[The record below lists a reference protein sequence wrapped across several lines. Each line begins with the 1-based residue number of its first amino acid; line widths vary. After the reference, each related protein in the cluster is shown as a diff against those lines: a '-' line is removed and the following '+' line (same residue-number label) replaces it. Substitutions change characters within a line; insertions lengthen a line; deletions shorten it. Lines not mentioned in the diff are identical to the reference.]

1 MKNKHMINRALIFLM
16 VVCLLTVPA
25 ALAQNT
31 SDSNSQAAPTNG
43 NSQTAATDNNN
54 NNNTQTVPA
63 NSSIQAPPDNPWYAN
78 SDGAYSVSLGTG
90 QLISLYPQIRTDQS
104 MTNGEYAEGAQPP
117 SARRDYRYQFFYGG
131 AIESVYTNNIGNTTP
146 GVSNDLYSTAI
157 EPYMALFMPTR
168 TGRFLAQ
175 YSGIITPTDT
185 QGGDAQAFH
194 TITLSGMGS
203 FSPRLFWGV
212 SSSGSYGSES
222 ARLQGPLS
230 FLVISAT
237 PVADTTSDAV
247 LLNANNVAFLENRV
261 QLGWLKS
268 RRDRFTLSA
277 FHTYTGIQSDAAQP
291 VGSHANSVG
300 SKLEYDRSM
309 TQRVDLRA
317 FGEADTVLTGP
328 TCNTYGVGVG
338 LGVKMSHS
346 VVFDIAGG
354 PQWSNANCGSPQ
366 SANFSASLVKNF
378 GNRDRIYASVNRQF
392 TTFAT
397 VDSRWED
404 NATVGFSKGISRVT
418 LTTDAGYL
426 RGTSVTNVIPA
437 YHGYFI
443 APRARLKVTNAVGF
457 TAGYRVFK
465 GSGGDLVSG
474 SVSYATVG
482 LEFYPAPI
490 RFR

>member
-1 MKNKHMINRALIFLM
+1 MKNKRMINRALIFLAM
-16 VVCLLTVPA
+16 ACLLAGPA
-25 ALAQNT
+25 ALAQNA
-31 SDSNSQAAPTNG
+31 SDSNNQAAPTNG
-43 NSQTAATDNNN
+43 NSQAAPADNNN
-54 NNNTQTVPA
+54 NTNTQTVPA
-63 NSSIQAPPDNPWYAN
+63 DSSAQAVSADSSTQAPADNPWYAN

-90 QLISLYPQIRTDQS
+90 QLISLYPQMRTDQS
-104 MTNGEYAEGAQPP
+104 MSNGEYAEGAQPP

-131 AIESVYTNNIGNTTP
+131 AVESFYTNNIGNTTP

-157 EPYMALFMPTR
+157 EPYVALFMPTH

-175 YSGIITPTDT
+175 YSGVITPTDT
-185 QGGDAQAFH
+185 LGGDAQAFH

-203 FSPRLFWGV
+203 FNPRWFWGI
-212 SSSGSYGSES
+212 STSGSYGSEA

-230 FLVISAT
+230 FLVVSAT

-247 LLNANNVAFLENRV
+247 LLNANNVAFWQNRFS
-261 QLGWLKS
+261 LGWLKS
-268 RRDRFTLSA
+268 RRDRITFSA
-277 FHTYTGIQSDAAQP
+277 FHTYTGIQGDTADP
-291 VGSHANSVG
+291 LGSHANSIG
-300 SKLEYDRSM
+300 AKLEYDRSL
-309 TQRVDLRA
+309 TQRIDMRTY
-317 FGEADTVLTGP
+317 GEADKVLTGP
-328 TCNTYGVGVG
+328 TCNTYGAGIG
-338 LGVKMSHS
+338 LGMRLSHS

-426 RGTSVTNVIPA
+426 RGTSITNVIPA
-437 YHGYFI
+437 YHG
-443 APRARLKVTNAVGF
+443 
-457 TAGYRVFK
+457 
-465 GSGGDLVSG
+465 
-474 SVSYATVG
+474 
-482 LEFYPAPI
+482 
-490 RFR
+490 

>member
-1 MKNKHMINRALIFLM
+1 MKNKRMINRALIFLAM
-16 VVCLLTVPA
+16 AFLLAGPA
-25 ALAQNT
+25 ALAQNA
-31 SDSNSQAAPTNG
+31 SDSNNQAPANG
-43 NSQTAATDNNN
+43 NSQVPADNNSN
-54 NNNTQTVPA
+54 TNTQTAPA
-63 NSSIQAPPDNPWYAN
+63 DSSTQAPADNPWYAN

-90 QLISLYPQIRTDQS
+90 QLISLYPQMRTDQS
-104 MTNGEYAEGAQPP
+104 MSNGEYAEGAQPP

-131 AIESVYTNNIGNTTP
+131 AVESFYTNNIGNTTP

-157 EPYMALFMPTR
+157 EPYVALFMPTH

-175 YSGIITPTDT
+175 YSGVITPTDT
-185 QGGDAQAFH
+185 LGGDAQAFH

-203 FSPRLFWGV
+203 FSPRWFWGI
-212 SSSGSYGSES
+212 STSGSYGSEA

-230 FLVISAT
+230 FLVVSAT

-247 LLNANNVAFLENRV
+247 LLNANNVAFWQNRFS
-261 QLGWLKS
+261 LGWLKS
-268 RRDRFTLSA
+268 RRDRITFSA
-277 FHTYTGIQSDAAQP
+277 FHTYTGIQGDTADP
-291 VGSHANSVG
+291 LGSHANSIG
-300 SKLEYDRSM
+300 AKLEYDRSL
-309 TQRVDLRA
+309 TQRIDMRTY
-317 FGEADTVLTGP
+317 GEADTVLTGP
-328 TCNTYGVGVG
+328 TCNTYGAGIG
-338 LGVKMSHS
+338 LGMRLSHS

-443 APRARLKVTNAVGF
+443 APRARLKVTNALGF

-482 LEFYPAPI
+482 VEFYPAPL
-490 RFR
+490 RFW

>member
-1 MKNKHMINRALIFLM
+1 MKNKRMINRALIFLAM
-16 VVCLLTVPA
+16 ACLLAGPA
-25 ALAQNT
+25 ALAQNAP
-31 SDSNSQAAPTNG
+31 DSNNQAAPTNG
-43 NSQTAATDNNN
+43 NSQAAPADNNSN
-54 NNNTQTVPA
+54 TNTQAVPVD
-63 NSSIQAPPDNPWYAN
+63 SSTQAPPDNPWYAN

-90 QLISLYPQIRTDQS
+90 QLISLYPQMRTDQS
-104 MTNGEYAEGAQPP
+104 MSNGEYAEGAQPP

-131 AIESVYTNNIGNTTP
+131 AVESFYTNNIGNTTP

-157 EPYMALFMPTR
+157 EPYVALFMPTH

-175 YSGIITPTDT
+175 YSGVITPTDT
-185 QGGDAQAFH
+185 LGGDAQAFH

-203 FSPRLFWGV
+203 FNPRWFWGI
-212 SSSGSYGSES
+212 STSGSYGSEA

-230 FLVISAT
+230 FLVVSAT

-247 LLNANNVAFLENRV
+247 LLNANNVAFWQNRFS
-261 QLGWLKS
+261 LGWLKS
-268 RRDRFTLSA
+268 RRDRITFSA
-277 FHTYTGIQSDAAQP
+277 FHTYTGIQGDTADP
-291 VGSHANSVG
+291 LGSHANSIG
-300 SKLEYDRSM
+300 AKLEYDRSL
-309 TQRVDLRA
+309 TQRIDMRTY
-317 FGEADTVLTGP
+317 GEADTVLTGP
-328 TCNTYGVGVG
+328 TCNTYGAGIG
-338 LGVKMSHS
+338 LGMRLSHS

-426 RGTSVTNVIPA
+426 RGTSITNVIPA

-443 APRARLKVTNAVGF
+443 APRARLKVTNALGF

-482 LEFYPAPI
+482 VEFYPAPL
-490 RFR
+490 RFW

>member
-1 MKNKHMINRALIFLM
+1 MKNKHMINRALIFLTM
-16 VVCLLTVPA
+16 VCLLAGPA
-25 ALAQNT
+25 ALAQST
-31 SDSNSQAAPTNG
+31 SDSNNQPAPPNG
-43 NSQTAATDNNN
+43 NSQAPADNNSN
-54 NNNTQTVPA
+54 TNTQTVPPD
-63 NSSIQAPPDNPWYAN
+63 SSTQAPSDNPWYAN
-78 SDGAYSVSLGTG
+78 TDGAYSVSLGTG
-90 QLISLYPQIRTDQS
+90 QLISLYPQMRTDQS
-104 MTNGEYAEGAQPP
+104 MSNGEYAEGSQPP

-157 EPYMALFMPTR
+157 EPYVAVFMPTH

-175 YSGIITPTDT
+175 YSGVITPTDT
-185 QGGDAQAFH
+185 QGGDPQAFH

-212 SSSGSYGSES
+212 STSGSYGSES

-230 FLVISAT
+230 FLVVSAT

-247 LLNANNVAFLENRV
+247 LLNANNVAFWENRLS
-261 QLGWLKS
+261 LGWLKS
-268 RRDRFTLSA
+268 RRDRFTLTA
-277 FHTYTGIQSDAAQP
+277 FHTYTGIQGDTVDP
-291 VGSHANSVG
+291 LGSHANSIG
-300 SKLEYDRSM
+300 AKLEYNRSL
-309 TQRVDLRA
+309 TQRIDMRA

-328 TCNTYGVGVG
+328 TCNTYGAGVG
-338 LGVKMSHS
+338 LGMRLSHS

-443 APRARLKVTNAVGF
+443 APRARLKVTNALGF

-482 LEFYPAPI
+482 VEFYPAPL
-490 RFR
+490 RFW